1 LQEWFRDG
9 WERHPGL
16 VRAAY
21 EAGVTV
27 LAGTDL
33 PPGHLSEEVRWLAE
47 AGLPAEVALSAASWN
62 ARRFLGLP
70 SIDEGQLPT
79 SGEPAELGNRVQ
91 TITLQRHRYPTAGKT
106 RKTNFRQRAVAPRRG
121 LTKRATIVVAASLGV
136 RHLSAIASP
145 IRPGRTGVS
154 TTTAYFLPSDWQTL
168 RH

>member
-1 LQEWFRDG
+1 M
-9 WERHPGL
+9 
-16 VRAAY
+16 RAAY

-47 AGLPAEVALSAASWN
+47 AGLPAEVALGAASWN

-106 RKTNFRQRAVAPRRG
+106 RKTNFRQRAVAPPTWPHKESYDCCRCLFGR
-121 LTKRATIVVAASLGV
+121 
-136 RHLSAIASP
+136 SAF
-145 IRPGRTGVS
+145 VS
-154 TTTAYFLPSDWQTL
+154 HRKPHSAGPYRCFDNHHILPAI
-168 RH
+168 